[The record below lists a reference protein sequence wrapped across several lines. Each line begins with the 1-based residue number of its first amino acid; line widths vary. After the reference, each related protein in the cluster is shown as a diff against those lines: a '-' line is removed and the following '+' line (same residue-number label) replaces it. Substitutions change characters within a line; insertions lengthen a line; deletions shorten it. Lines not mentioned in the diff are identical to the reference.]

1 MKAGT
6 LKRYFAI
13 FVLPTLLCFILVFVI
28 PFVMGVFLSFTEF
41 STIESAT
48 FVGLENYKL
57 AFAPGDGFLRSLGFT
72 SLLALCVVAAV
83 NFVALALALLLTKKI
98 RMTALFRGV
107 FFLPNLIGGIVLG
120 YIWNLL
126 LGGILAYFGMDI
138 TYFASLGF
146 LGLLLL
152 SVWQLSGYMMVIYI
166 AALTSIP
173 KETEQAALVDGAT
186 PFQMLRFIKLPQIL
200 PSIAVCVFLT
210 LTNTFKM
217 FDQNLAL
224 TQGAPNRETE
234 MLALHI
240 FRTFYGR
247 IGWQGVGQAKGVI
260 FFAVVAILSG
270 LQLYFSRERKEKI

>member
-1 MKAGT
+1 MKGGA
-6 LKRYFAI
+6 LKRYCPI
-13 FVLPTLLCFILVFVI
+13 FVLPVLLSVLIVFVI
-28 PFVMGVFLSFTEF
+28 PFVMGIFLSFTEF
-41 STIESAT
+41 STVESAT
-48 FVGLENYKL
+48 FVGLENYL
-57 AFAPGDGFLRSLGFT
+57 RAFSPGDGFLRSLGFT
-72 SLLALCVVAAV
+72 ALLSLCVVLAV
-83 NFVALALALLLTKKI
+83 NFAALSLALLLTKKI

-126 LGGILAYFGMDI
+126 LGGVLAYFGLDI

-166 AALTSIP
+166 AALMSIP

-186 PFQMLRFIKLPQIL
+186 PFQLLRFVKLPQIA
-200 PSIAVCVFLT
+200 PSITVCVFLT

-224 TQGAPNRETE
+224 TQGAPNRQTE

-247 IGWQGVGQAKGVI
+247 IGWQGVAQAKGVL
-260 FFAVVAILSG
+260 FFVVVAALSA

>member
-98 RMTALFRGV
+98 RMTSLFRGV

>member
-1 MKAGT
+1 MKGGA
-6 LKRYFAI
+6 LKRYFPI
-13 FVLPTLLCFILVFVI
+13 FVLPVLLSFLIVFVI
-28 PFVMGVFLSFTEF
+28 PFVMGIFLSFTEF
-41 STIESAT
+41 STVESAT
-48 FVGLENYKL
+48 FVGLENYL
-57 AFAPGDGFLRSLGFT
+57 RAFSPGDGFLRSLGFT
-72 SLLALCVVAAV
+72 ALLSLCVVLAV
-83 NFVALALALLLTKKI
+83 NFAALSLALLLTKKI

-126 LGGILAYFGMDI
+126 LGGVLAYFGLDI

-146 LGLLLL
+146 FGLLLL

-166 AALTSIP
+166 AALMSIP

-186 PFQMLRFIKLPQIL
+186 PFQLLRFVKLPQIA
-200 PSIAVCVFLT
+200 PSVTVCVFLT

-224 TQGAPNRETE
+224 TQGAPNRQTE

-247 IGWQGVGQAKGVI
+247 IGWQGVAQAKGVL
-260 FFAVVAILSG
+260 FFAVVAALSA

>member
-13 FVLPTLLCFILVFVI
+13 FVLPTLLCFVLVFVI
-28 PFVMGVFLSFTEF
+28 PFVMGVVLSFTEF

-48 FVGLENYKL
+48 FVGLENYRL

-98 RMTALFRGV
+98 RMTSLFRGV

-173 KETEQAALVDGAT
+173 KETGQAALVDGAT
-186 PFQMLRFIKLPQIL
+186 PFQMLRFVKLPQIL

-270 LQLYFSRERKEKI
+270 LQLYFSRERKEKV

>member
-1 MKAGT
+1 MKKSS
-6 LKRYFAI
+6 LKRYFPI
-13 FVLPTLLCFILVFVI
+13 FVLPTLLSFLLVFAV
-28 PFVMGVFLSFTEF
+28 PFVMGILLSFTEF
-41 STIESAT
+41 STVENAT
-48 FVGLENYKL
+48 FVGLQNYAR
-57 AFAPGDGFLRSLGFT
+57 AFERGDGFLRSLGFT
-72 SLLALCVVAAV
+72 SLLALCVVLAV
-83 NFVALALALLLTKKI
+83 NLVALALALLLTRKI
-98 RMTALFRGV
+98 KCTALFRGV

-126 LGGILAYFGMDI
+126 LGGVLSYFGVDI

-152 SVWQLSGYMMVIYI
+152 SIWQLSGYMMVIYI
-166 AALTSIP
+166 AALTAIP

-186 PFQMLRFIKLPQIL
+186 SFQMLRFVKLPQIL
-200 PSIAVCVFLT
+200 PSIAVCTFLT

-224 TQGAPNRETE
+224 TQGAPARKTE

-247 IGWQGVGQAKGVI
+247 VGWQGVGQAKGVL
-260 FFAVVAILSG
+260 FFLVVAILSA
-270 LQLYFSRERKEKI
+270 LQLYFTRERKDKI

>member
-1 MKAGT
+1 MKPRT
-6 LKRYFAI
+6 KWRYFPI
-13 FVLPTLLCFILVFVI
+13 FVLPTLVCFILVFAI
-28 PFVMGVFLSFTEF
+28 PFVMGILLSFTEF
-41 STIESAT
+41 STVESAT
-48 FVGLENYKL
+48 FVGLENYIS
-57 AFAPGDGFLRSLGFT
+57 AFRAGDGFLRSLGFT
-72 SLLALCVVAAV
+72 SALALCVVVAV
-83 NFVALALALLLTKKI
+83 NLVALSLALLLTKRI
-98 RMTALFRGV
+98 RFTSLFRGV

-126 LGGILAYFGMDI
+126 LGGVLAYFGVDI

-166 AALTSIP
+166 AALGAIP

-186 PFQMLRFIKLPQIL
+186 PFQLLRYVKLPQIL
-200 PSIAVCVFLT
+200 PSIAVCVFLS

-224 TQGAPNRETE
+224 TQGAPARKTE

-247 IGWQGVGQAKGVI
+247 IGWQGVAQAKGVM
-260 FFAVVAILSG
+260 FFIVVAILSA
-270 LQLYFSRERKEKI
+270 LQLYLTRERREKI

>member
-1 MKAGT
+1 MKVGA
-6 LKRYFAI
+6 LKRYFPV
-13 FVLPTLLCFILVFVI
+13 FVLPTLLCFLLVFVI
-28 PFVMGVFLSFTEF
+28 PFVMGVILSFTEF
-41 STIESAT
+41 STVESAT
-48 FVGLENYKL
+48 FVGLRNYRL
-57 AFAPGDGFLRSLGFT
+57 AFAGGDGFLRSLGFT

-83 NFVALALALLLTKKI
+83 NLVALALALLLTRKI
-98 RMTALFRGV
+98 RMAALFRGV

-126 LGGILAYFGMDI
+126 LGGVLSYFGLDI
-138 TYFASLGF
+138 TYYASLGF

-186 PFQMLRFIKLPQIL
+186 PFRMLRFVKLPQIL

-247 IGWQGVGQAKGVI
+247 VGWQGVGQAKAVL
-260 FFAVVAILSG
+260 FFLVVAILSA
-270 LQLYFSRERKEKI
+270 LQLYFTRERKEKI

>member
-1 MKAGT
+1 
-6 LKRYFAI
+6 
-13 FVLPTLLCFILVFVI
+13 VL
-28 PFVMGVFLSFTEF
+28 
-41 STIESAT
+41 
-48 FVGLENYKL
+48 
-57 AFAPGDGFLRSLGFT
+57 
-72 SLLALCVVAAV
+72 AV
-83 NFVALALALLLTKKI
+83 NFVALSLSLLLTKKL

-126 LGGILAYFGMDI
+126 LGGILAYFGLDI

-166 AALTSIP
+166 AALMSIP

-186 PFQMLRFIKLPQIL
+186 PFQLLRFVKLPQIA

-224 TQGAPNRETE
+224 TQGAPNRQTE

-247 IGWQGVGQAKGVI
+247 IGWQGVAQAKGVL
-260 FFAVVAILSG
+260 FFVVVAALSA

>member
-6 LKRYFAI
+6 LKRYFPI
-13 FVLPTLLCFILVFVI
+13 FVLPTLLCFLLVFVI
-28 PFVMGVFLSFTEF
+28 PFLMGILLSFTEF

-48 FVGLENYKL
+48 FVGLENYRL
-57 AFAPGDGFLRSLGFT
+57 AFAAGDGFLRSLGFT
-72 SLLALCVVAAV
+72 ALLSLCVVVAV
-83 NFVALALALLLTKKI
+83 NLVALALALLLTKKL

-126 LGGILAYFGMDI
+126 LGGVLSYFGVDI
-138 TYFASLGF
+138 TYYASLGF
-146 LGLLLL
+146 FGLLLL

-186 PFQMLRFIKLPQIL
+186 PFQMLRFVKLPQIF

-224 TQGAPNRETE
+224 TQGAPARKTE

-247 IGWQGVGQAKGVI
+247 IGWQGVGQAKGVL
-260 FFAVVAILSG
+260 FFIVVALLSA
-270 LQLYFSRERKEKI
+270 LQLYFTRERKEKN

>member
-6 LKRYFAI
+6 LKRYFPI
-13 FVLPTLLCFILVFVI
+13 FVLPTLLCFLLVVVI
-28 PFVMGVFLSFTEF
+28 PFLMGILLSFTEF

-48 FVGLENYKL
+48 FVGLENYRL
-57 AFAPGDGFLRSLGFT
+57 AFAAGDGFLRSLGFT
-72 SLLALCVVAAV
+72 ALLSLCVVVAV
-83 NFVALALALLLTKKI
+83 NLVALALALLLTKKL

-126 LGGILAYFGMDI
+126 LGGVLSYFGVDI
-138 TYFASLGF
+138 TYYASLGF
-146 LGLLLL
+146 FGLLLL

-186 PFQMLRFIKLPQIL
+186 SFQMLRFVKLPQIF

-224 TQGAPNRETE
+224 TQGAPARKTE

-247 IGWQGVGQAKGVI
+247 IGWQGVGQAKGVL
-260 FFAVVAILSG
+260 FFIVVALLSA
-270 LQLYFSRERKEKI
+270 LQLYFTRERKEKI

>member
-6 LKRYFAI
+6 LKRYFPI
-13 FVLPTLLCFILVFVI
+13 FVLPTLLCFLLVFVI
-28 PFVMGVFLSFTEF
+28 PFLMGILLSFTEF

-48 FVGLENYKL
+48 FVGLENYRL
-57 AFAPGDGFLRSLGFT
+57 AFAAGDGFLRSLGFT
-72 SLLALCVVAAV
+72 ALLSLCVVVAV
-83 NFVALALALLLTKKI
+83 NLVALALALLLTKKL

-126 LGGILAYFGMDI
+126 LGGVLSYFGVDI
-138 TYFASLGF
+138 TYYASLGF
-146 LGLLLL
+146 FGLLLL

-186 PFQMLRFIKLPQIL
+186 SFQMLRFVKLPQIF

-224 TQGAPNRETE
+224 TQGAPARKTE

-247 IGWQGVGQAKGVI
+247 IGWQGVGQAKGVL
-260 FFAVVAILSG
+260 FFIVVALLSA
-270 LQLYFSRERKEKI
+270 LQLYFTRERKEKI

>member
-13 FVLPTLLCFILVFVI
+13 FVLPTLLCFVLVFVI
-28 PFVMGVFLSFTEF
+28 PFVMGVVLSFTEF

-48 FVGLENYKL
+48 FVGLENYRL

-98 RMTALFRGV
+98 RMTSLFRGV

>member
-6 LKRYFAI
+6 LKRYFGI
-13 FVLPTLLCFILVFVI
+13 FVLPTLLCFLLVFAI
-28 PFVMGVFLSFTEF
+28 PFVMGILLSFTEF

-57 AFAPGDGFLRSLGFT
+57 AFRAGDGFLRSLGFT
-72 SLLALCVVAAV
+72 SLLALAVVAAV
-83 NFVALALALLLTKKI
+83 NLVALALALLLTKRI
-98 RMTALFRGV
+98 RFTSLFRGV

-126 LGGILAYFGMDI
+126 LGGILSYFGLDI

-166 AALTSIP
+166 AALGAIP

-186 PFQMLRFIKLPQIL
+186 PFQLLRYVKLPQIL

-224 TQGAPNRETE
+224 TQGAPGRKTE

-247 IGWQGVGQAKGVI
+247 IGWQGVGQAKGVM
-260 FFAVVAILSG
+260 FFIVVAVLSG
-270 LQLYFSRERKEKI
+270 LQLYFTRQRKEKI

>member
-1 MKAGT
+1 MKVGA
-6 LKRYFAI
+6 LKRYFGI

-41 STIESAT
+41 STIENAT
-48 FVGLENYKL
+48 FVGLANYKL
-57 AFAPGDGFLRSLGFT
+57 AFAQGDGFLRSLGFT

-83 NFVALALALLLTKKI
+83 NLVALSLALLLTKKI

-126 LGGILAYFGMDI
+126 LGGILSYFGMDI

-186 PFQMLRFIKLPQIL
+186 PFQMLRFVKLPQIL
-200 PSIAVCVFLT
+200 PSIAVCIFLT

-247 IGWQGVGQAKGVI
+247 IGWQGVGQAKGVL
-260 FFAVVAILSG
+260 FFVVVAVLSA
-270 LQLYFSRERKEKI
+270 LQLYFTRERRENI

>member
-1 MKAGT
+1 MKGGS
-6 LKRYFAI
+6 LKRYFPI
-13 FVLPTLLCFILVFVI
+13 FVLPTLLSFLLVFAI
-28 PFVMGVFLSFTEF
+28 PFVMGLFLSFTEF
-41 STIESAT
+41 STVESAT
-48 FVGLENYKL
+48 FVGIENYL
-57 AFAPGDGFLRSLGFT
+57 RAFEKGDGFLRSLGFT
-72 SLLALCVVAAV
+72 SLLAICVVVAV
-83 NFVALALALLLTKKI
+83 NFVALSLALLLTKKI
-98 RMTALFRGV
+98 RATALFRGV

-126 LGGILAYFGMDI
+126 LGGVLSYFGLDI

-146 LGLLLL
+146 MGLLLL

-166 AALTSIP
+166 AALTAIP

-186 PFQMLRFIKLPQIL
+186 PFQLLRFVKLPQIA

-224 TQGAPNRETE
+224 TQGAPARETE

-240 FRTFYGR
+240 FRTFSGR
-247 IGWQGVGQAKGVI
+247 VGWQGVAQAKGVL
-260 FFAVVAILSG
+260 FFITVASLSA
-270 LQLYFSRERKEKI
+270 LQLYFSRERKERI

>member
-1 MKAGT
+1 MKGGS
-6 LKRYFAI
+6 LKRYFPI
-13 FVLPTLLCFILVFVI
+13 FVLPTLLSFILVFVI
-28 PFVMGVFLSFTEF
+28 PFVMGLFLSFTEF
-41 STIESAT
+41 STVESAT
-48 FVGLENYKL
+48 FVGIENYL
-57 AFAPGDGFLRSLGFT
+57 RAFAAGDGFLRSLGFT
-72 SLLALCVVAAV
+72 SLLALCVVLAV

-98 RMTALFRGV
+98 RYTALFRGV

-126 LGGILAYFGMDI
+126 LGGILSYFGLDI

-146 LGLLLL
+146 MGLLLL

-166 AALTSIP
+166 AALTAIP

-186 PFQMLRFIKLPQIL
+186 PYQLLRFVKLPQIA

-224 TQGAPNRETE
+224 TQGAPARETE

-247 IGWQGVGQAKGVI
+247 VGWQGVAQAKGVL
-260 FFAVVAILSG
+260 FFIVVATLSA

>member
-1 MKAGT
+1 MKGGS
-6 LKRYFAI
+6 LKRYFPI
-13 FVLPTLLCFILVFVI
+13 FVLPALLSFLLVFVI
-28 PFVMGVFLSFTEF
+28 PFVMGLFLSFTEF
-41 STIESAT
+41 STVESAT
-48 FVGLENYKL
+48 FVGIENYVR
-57 AFAPGDGFLRSLGFT
+57 AFDVGDGFLRSLGFT
-72 SLLALCVVAAV
+72 TLLALCVVLAV

-98 RMTALFRGV
+98 RATALFRGV

-126 LGGILAYFGMDI
+126 LGGVLSYFGLDI
-138 TYFASLGF
+138 TYYASLGF

-186 PFQMLRFIKLPQIL
+186 PFQMLRFVKLPQIL

-247 IGWQGVGQAKGVI
+247 IGWQGVGQAKAVL
-260 FFAVVAILSG
+260 FFLVVAILSA
-270 LQLYFSRERKEKI
+270 LQLYFTREKKEKI